1 MARSRAVPSRSGA
14 VGILPMRKTK
24 RERPRGRSL
33 SRSSESESESDDTEM
48 IAKKRHR
55 QRLRGSRGRNQM
67 KKWDDVETSESD
79 SENTEKREEE
89 QDRSEDFLGIFP
101 DECWN
106 ALAVTGVTAEGR
118 KDSPEA
124 ARVIELLQPALES
137 GLEAAKAI
145 AALTT
150 RELKKTRLEEEEK
163 ERLRGLFCA
172 YALIADCISRINLLK
187 VIPQSSWENVKC
199 FLDGGMSKD
208 IPESFRRL
216 VDSTSFFRPGG
227 DAPGYGAS
235 PVSSTTFGLAPVRGG
250 RSGRYSTGRNA
261 QEKKVNTSSTTT
273 GPSYSWES
281 ALVHSPPSSSS
292 PEDTG
297 RISNRNSNWIEP
309 MGLEETERE
318 ERTVLCRE
326 TEIDRKLFIP
336 ERVTTQQV
344 FPFNRQTIT
353 EAEPV
358 KACENSEEALSP
370 SDQKKRIEIDSS
382 IDCEMGTGREN
393 TEEDSVYPH
402 GTVQMNDQELER
414 EVVKRALRA
423 SGTVIES
430 LIGSV
435 LEESWKIAT
444 ADTLEGKETA
454 QIQTGLRTPEV
465 GSCVA
470 VGLPKEPLPGRLVNR
485 LSEWRKIGGDK
496 LVSRGVSGYDKN
508 DEQLFI
514 PHGGGIEGR
523 SGEARAGVGGEVVQP
538 DIHGNKQERK
548 VEEDSGLQNFKRGS
562 ARETLQDGFPGDSCG
577 TPGGERLDDY
587 ARHIEC
593 LSTCQSGRAVQSLS
607 VLQLPKAML
616 HLRGDA
622 IWSKGRAQSIHED
635 NETGSVIYQ
644 RTLEGK
650 AGDISGRHPPHAP
663 RQGCFEIDLTGD
675 SPVPEKSGLDTVGG
689 EAEARTRKERGVFGM
704 ELELR
709 EDGRDAPRKEESA
722 APGGCAKVDSTC
734 KEEENTKDEGFSST
748 PREVKFREVTAP
760 TSKLVDETHAIHT
773 EAGNS
778 PRRLERDSDTQ
789 PNDVRRIN
797 TLEENSAREQT
808 KESEEKEQ
816 TSRADNGCVRAGM
829 GCSIN
834 NTNREQRGE
843 DICPRE
849 LDPPGERI
857 SDKREGV
864 QSSVEDFGKERS
876 MAERTEDR
884 SYSSED
890 RQHVHEMDNP
900 EEKGS
905 TIAHSNTESIGEE
918 TEQPGHYDTNG
929 TSPGR
934 TEHGSRCTQPDGEK
948 AGRRTER
955 GGGGVAEILQ
965 TIAPRTLD
973 TISEQ
978 IAPVP
983 CGSTWRLSSMRRK
996 REKGT
1001 PEDDIVLVH
1010 PLAGADLDPA
1020 TAAWV
1025 FDKDPGDLSGVHDT
1039 GNEDEKG
1046 RLEITPRRGNKRY
1059 TGEENIQGRD
1069 LFLTWGEHVGA
1080 KDIAAAILRN
1090 QKSERDTWRALRRF
1104 KQFLDRESMDDTDPL
1119 TTKDAKWIMAEF
1131 IETLSNTNLSSGVI
1145 NQTVRKVLD
1154 SINLFRKTKVDV
1166 KDIEIFL
1173 KTYVGEK
1180 PRRGNRSKSMW
1191 DLTIITKWAE
1201 ATHDMKDPQTLQ
1213 RRALI
1218 LTMIFGALRPA
1229 ELERMRR
1236 GTTIFKENLV
1246 QTQVQTKTS
1255 GGETVKVII
1264 NKHPNP
1270 RIDAVVVLQRWMD
1283 YTKTTLRDEPRQQ
1296 AADWKAINAY
1306 ARWAPGSRV
1315 AQEYYTV
1322 LPVQDTRWI
1331 LETIGGPVPLAE
1343 KGGKSEKD
1351 SKEKE
1356 ISVENTESETKE
1368 LPEETSQSGGEAETS
1383 ERRNSKRR
1391 GPTREKSSHHEDD
1404 ITQPTRCDE
1413 TPSIIPRSIMELAK
1427 GRQPALQKKLETD
1440 RRKREERSI
1449 GQIIMPAQN
1458 AVRQVL
1464 LRKNTNAD
1472 GETQSGWVRDERE
1485 TQSDE

>member
-1 MARSRAVPSRSGA
+1 M
-14 VGILPMRKTK
+14 M
-24 RERPRGRSL
+24 L
-33 SRSSESESESDDTEM
+33 S
-48 IAKKRHR
+48 
-55 QRLRGSRGRNQM
+55 
-67 KKWDDVETSESD
+67 
-79 SENTEKREEE
+79 
-89 QDRSEDFLGIFP
+89 
-101 DECWN
+101 
-106 ALAVTGVTAEGR
+106 
-118 KDSPEA
+118 
-124 ARVIELLQPALES
+124 
-137 GLEAAKAI
+137 
-145 AALTT
+145 
-150 RELKKTRLEEEEK
+150 ELK
-163 ERLRGLFCA
+163 
-172 YALIADCISRINLLK
+172 
-187 VIPQSSWENVKC
+187 
-199 FLDGGMSKD
+199 GM
-208 IPESFRRL
+208 
-216 VDSTSFFRPGG
+216 
-227 DAPGYGAS
+227 
-235 PVSSTTFGLAPVRGG
+235 
-250 RSGRYSTGRNA
+250 
-261 QEKKVNTSSTTT
+261 
-273 GPSYSWES
+273 
-281 ALVHSPPSSSS
+281 
-292 PEDTG
+292 
-297 RISNRNSNWIEP
+297 
-309 MGLEETERE
+309 
-318 ERTVLCRE
+318 TVLRE
-326 TEIDRKLFIP
+326 VPID
-336 ERVTTQQV
+336 
-344 FPFNRQTIT
+344 RQTIT
-353 EAEPV
+353 GEEPLEV
-358 KACENSEEALSP
+358 CESNEGALSP
-370 SDQKKRIEIDSS
+370 SDRKKRIEIESS
-382 IDCEMGTGREN
+382 IDREMGTGRVN

-402 GTVQMNDQELER
+402 GTVQMNDQEPER

-435 LEESWKIAT
+435 LEESWKIAA

-454 QIQTGLRTPEV
+454 QIQTGQKTPEV

-470 VGLPKEPLPGRLVNR
+470 VGPPKEPLPGRLVNR
-485 LSEWRKIGGDK
+485 LNEWRKIGGDK
-496 LVSRGVSGYDKN
+496 LVSRGIKARWKDPQSPISLEEKKHRQ
-508 DEQLFI
+508 E
-514 PHGGGIEGR
+514 GGIERR
-523 SGEARAGVGGEVVQP
+523 SGETHTGVGGKVVQP
-538 DIHGNKQERK
+538 DIYGPEEERK

-587 ARHIEC
+587 ARHIKC

-663 RQGCFEIDLTGD
+663 RQGCIEIDLTGD
-675 SPVPEKSGLDTVGG
+675 SPVPEKYGLDTVGG
-689 EAEARTRKERGVFGM
+689 EAEFGTRKERGVFGM
-704 ELELR
+704 ELEFR
-709 EDGRDAPRKEESA
+709 EDGSDAPREEESA

-734 KEEENTKDEGFSST
+734 KEEEETKDEGPSSP
-748 PREVKFREVTAP
+748 PREAEFCEVTTP
-760 TSKLVDETHAIHT
+760 TSEPVDETHAIRT
-773 EAGNS
+773 EACNS
-778 PRRLERDSDTQ
+778 PRRLEWKGDTQ
-789 PNDVRRIN
+789 PNDVRRTN

-816 TSRADNGCVRAGM
+816 TSRANNGRFRAGM
-829 GCSIN
+829 G
-834 NTNREQRGE
+834 
-843 DICPRE
+843 
-849 LDPPGERI
+849 
-857 SDKREGV
+857 
-864 QSSVEDFGKERS
+864 
-876 MAERTEDR
+876 
-884 SYSSED
+884 
-890 RQHVHEMDNP
+890 
-900 EEKGS
+900 
-905 TIAHSNTESIGEE
+905 
-918 TEQPGHYDTNG
+918 
-929 TSPGR
+929 
-934 TEHGSRCTQPDGEK
+934 
-948 AGRRTER
+948 
-955 GGGGVAEILQ
+955 
-965 TIAPRTLD
+965 
-973 TISEQ
+973 
-978 IAPVP
+978 
-983 CGSTWRLSSMRRK
+983 
-996 REKGT
+996 
-1001 PEDDIVLVH
+1001 
-1010 PLAGADLDPA
+1010 LAGADLDPA
-1020 TAAWV
+1020 TAAWA

-1039 GNEDEKG
+1039 RNEDEKG

-1180 PRRGNRSKSMW
+1180 PRRGNRYKSMW

-1270 RIDAVVVLQRWMD
+1270 RIDAVVALQRWMD
-1283 YTKTTLRDEPRQQ
+1283 YTKTTLRDEHVWFDIRERQPANLQRIKEELVAVLRENGIPDTFTAYSIRHAVITHLARQQ

-1351 SKEKE
+1351 SKGKE
-1356 ISVENTESETKE
+1356 ISNENTESETKE
-1368 LPEETSQSGGEAETS
+1368 LPKETSQSGGEAETS
-1383 ERRNSKRR
+1383 ERKNSKRR

-1404 ITQPTRCDE
+1404 ITQPTRGDE
-1413 TPSIIPRSIMELAK
+1413 TPSIIPRSIMELAE

-1440 RRKREERSI
+1440 RRKRGERSI
-1449 GQIIMPAQN
+1449 GQIIMPAQ
-1458 AVRQVL
+1458 VRKTRSRTP
-1464 LRKNTNAD
+1464 RKQRKR
-1472 GETQSGWVRDERE
+1472 GRE
-1485 TQSDE
+1485 